1 MNTYKTVFLLV
12 FLWACGSSTK
22 NGTTTEST
30 EKKVIKPKYAR
41 FFQLEVDKNDTA
53 LIILNPWKNGQPTQR
68 IQLSGRSAAKSIVP
82 MSTSFYGYLELLG
95 ELDKITGIENQDF
108 VYNAQIL
115 ERVNSGQIKELGE
128 SGVISVEMTVRMNPD
143 LLIISGTEILGPNLN
158 KIQQAGLL
166 ILNDMDWQEQ
176 HPLGKAEWIKVF
188 GLLLGKK
195 EKADSIF
202 GEIEHKYI
210 ALCDTLRNRLPE
222 KKANVILGY
231 NYQGTWF
238 MPGGKSYVAQYLA
251 DAGAQYPFNTD
262 TSSGS
267 IPLSSELVFKQYSEY
282 PVWLN
287 PGSCR
292 NKKDLLLL
300 DSRYGRF
307 SAFKKSAV
315 YNNNRRSNV
324 KGGNDFWE
332 TSPANPHLVLA
343 DLVYIFYPQILPD
356 HQLYFYQPLK

>member
-1 MNTYKTVFLLV
+1 
-12 FLWACGSSTK
+12 
-22 NGTTTEST
+22 
-30 EKKVIKPKYAR
+30 
-41 FFQLEVDKNDTA
+41 
-53 LIILNPWKNGQPTQR
+53 
-68 IQLSGRSAAKSIVP
+68 
-82 MSTSFYGYLELLG
+82 
-95 ELDKITGIENQDF
+95 
-108 VYNAQIL
+108 
-115 ERVNSGQIKELGE
+115 
-128 SGVISVEMTVRMNPD
+128 
-143 LLIISGTEILGPNLN
+143 
-158 KIQQAGLL
+158 
-166 ILNDMDWQEQ
+166 
-176 HPLGKAEWIKVF
+176 
-188 GLLLGKK
+188 LLGKK